1 MYGIDP
7 LLKEST
13 AMRVAVLSFWHVHG
27 KDYANEA
34 VAHPGTELV
43 AIWDEDAIRG
53 QAMATQYGVEFIAD
67 YRQVLARSDIE
78 GVIVTS
84 PTNMH
89 RELMVAAAN
98 AGKHIFTEKVIAAH
112 VRDAEAIMEAVARNH
127 VTLVV
132 SLYRRYHAS
141 SVAIKAI
148 IDSGALG
155 DLTYVRVRDSHNGA
169 LRTAENPNGWLVGT
183 FFDPIQAQGGVV
195 TDLCHP
201 VYLTRYFLG
210 RPVSVSATYGS
221 YSQRAVEDNA
231 VVSLRYANGA
241 IGIAETSFAARYSPF
256 SVEIHGTEGSLL
268 YDQLGIGEVIDERRD
283 AAAGNPHDPATRLYG
298 MHRVLRV
305 RSTTLDDAKTEWMQ
319 HTIPEQSDPPT
330 AYSQWVRHIAEKTAP
345 TENTQLAM
353 DLTAIVEAANLSAAD
368 DRGVRLDSLAHH
380 V

>member
-1 MYGIDP
+1 
-7 LLKEST
+7 
-13 AMRVAVLSFWHVHG
+13 MRVAVLSFWHVHG

-43 AIWDEDAIRG
+43 AIWDEDAARG
-53 QAMATQYGVEFIAD
+53 HAMATHYGVEFIAE
-67 YRQVLARSDIE
+67 YRDVLARSDIA
-78 GVIVTS
+78 GVIITA
-84 PTNMH
+84 PTAMH

-112 VRDAEAIMEAVARNH
+112 VRDAEAIMEAVARNQ

-155 DLTYVRVRDSHNGA
+155 ELTYVRVRDSHNGA

-201 VYLTRYFLG
+201 IYLTRYFLG

-231 VVSLRYANGA
+231 VLSLRYANGA

-268 YDQLGIGEVIDERRD
+268 YDQMGIGEMIDERRD
-283 AAAGNPHDPATRLYG
+283 AAAGNPHDPATRLFG

-305 RSTTLDDAKTEWMQ
+305 RSTKLDDAKTEWLQ

-330 AYSQWVRHIAEKTAP
+330 AYSQWVRHIADKTAP
-345 TENTQLAM
+345 TENNQLGM
-353 DLTAIVEAANLSAAD
+353 DLTAIVEAANLSAAE
-368 DRGVRLDSLAHH
+368 DRGVRLDSLSHH
-380 V
+380 A

>member
-1 MYGIDP
+1 
-7 LLKEST
+7 
-13 AMRVAVLSFWHVHG
+13 
-27 KDYANEA
+27 
-34 VAHPGTELV
+34 
-43 AIWDEDAIRG
+43 
-53 QAMATQYGVEFIAD
+53 
-67 YRQVLARSDIE
+67 
-78 GVIVTS
+78 
-84 PTNMH
+84 
-89 RELMVAAAN
+89 
-98 AGKHIFTEKVIAAH
+98 
-112 VRDAEAIMEAVARNH
+112 
-127 VTLVV
+127 
-132 SLYRRYHAS
+132 
-141 SVAIKAI
+141 
-148 IDSGALG
+148 
-155 DLTYVRVRDSHNGA
+155 
-169 LRTAENPNGWLVGT
+169 VGT
-183 FFDPIQAQGGVV
+183 FFDPVQAQGGVV

-231 VVSLRYANGA
+231 VVSLRYTNGA

-283 AAAGNPHDPATRLYG
+283 AAAGNPHDPATRLFG

-305 RSTTLDDAKTEWMQ
+305 RSTKLDDAKTEWMQ

-330 AYSQWVRHIAEKTAP
+330 AYSQWVRHITEKTAP

-353 DLTAIVEAANLSAAD
+353 DLTAIVEAANLSAVE